1 MNTNV
6 IYSGFGDARIARVST
21 YTREVWYIFM
31 ETIKAS

>member
-21 YTREVWYIFM
+21 YTR
-31 ETIKAS
+31 